1 MFRLLA
7 SLALFLLAMPLIAQN
22 ASNAKVFELR
32 TYTTVEGKL
41 PTLLTRFR
49 DHTLKLFEKHGMK
62 NVGYWVPADGDRS
75 KDTLIYVLEH
85 ASEEAA
91 KKSWAAFREDPEWL
105 RVKTAS
111 EVNGP
116 IITNVESVYMKA
128 TDFSKLR

>member
-7 SLALFLLAMPLIAQN
+7 TLALFLLTMPLIAQN
-22 ASNAKVFELR
+22 ASDAKVFELR

-49 DHTLKLFEKHGMK
+49 DHTLKLFEKYGMK

-85 ASEEAA
+85 ASEDAA

-116 IITNVESVYMKA
+116 IITKVESVYMKA